1 MSDVNKEGEENR
13 SEEEL
18 YHCFICYDE
27 YKHEQMTFP
36 CKLSQNHYSC
46 TSCFEEWK
54 DKCCKMFKEMT
65 CPICRE
71 VIPKNGFYTFYYE
84 NGMKRQEVYY
94 KNDIPHG
101 LVILWRI
108 DGTIHQKFYTENSKY
123 HGLFEE
129 YYPNEILKVRCYY
142 KKGAIVGVYQLYY
155 KSSMLFLE
163 CECGPL
169 AGKINGK
176 LEVWDEE
183 GNMIEKYQC
192 KNGRINIVYDDNLNV
207 SYSRKAG
214 VFEPLSF

>member
-1 MSDVNKEGEENR
+1 
-13 SEEEL
+13 
-18 YHCFICYDE
+18 
-27 YKHEQMTFP
+27 
-36 CKLSQNHYSC
+36 
-46 TSCFEEWK
+46 
-54 DKCCKMFKEMT
+54 MFKEMT
-65 CPICRE
+65 CPICRQ

-94 KNDIPHG
+94 KNDIPIG
-101 LVILWRI
+101 LVILWRM
-108 DGTIHQKFYTENSKY
+108 DGTIHQKFHTENSKY
-123 HGLFEE
+123 HGLFEDYDELGNLKQRIFYENGVFDGLFEE

-142 KKGAIVGVYQLYY
+142 KKGSIVGVYQLYY

-214 VFEPLSF
+214 VFERLEHKGSFN